1 MGVFGAELLLLLQA
15 VASQKLICVS
25 GVLGK
30 LVPSTVRSGKVT
42 ATQPFKNTG
51 MHVYRKLLQKASEAS
66 WEDEPFKVRA
76 IVHTEAK
83 KQALI
88 EMVNHG
94 YTCGDGETCDFMSM
108 EPVTPLE
115 IEGGLM
121 PGEVRPISDED
132 VMVADVTEMAETR
145 AAIKGCDALVI
156 CTSAELKEVYIRAP
170 PPAEPLVARPSLPLT
185 SPLSPPT
192 APLPPPPYRPP
203 LSQPYPPL
211 RSTLRST
218 RESMLSIQRL
228 DILTVSRRH
237 VSSLLSPTCPNPAS
251 PILSYTFT
259 YEMNDDQITLF
270 IRMSIGS
277 VRRIRSMLRVSR
289 ARRRTSSSSLGLGA
303 QTQTTQPTYSDAY
316 HSQVNKSHR

>member
-88 EMVNHG
+88 GMVNHG

-108 EPVTPLE
+108 EPVT
-115 IEGGLM
+115 
-121 PGEVRPISDED
+121 R
-132 VMVADVTEMAETR
+132 
-145 AAIKGCDALVI
+145 
-156 CTSAELKEVYIRAP
+156 
-170 PPAEPLVARPSLPLT
+170 
-185 SPLSPPT
+185 
-192 APLPPPPYRPP
+192 
-203 LSQPYPPL
+203 
-211 RSTLRST
+211 
-218 RESMLSIQRL
+218 
-228 DILTVSRRH
+228 
-237 VSSLLSPTCPNPAS
+237 
-251 PILSYTFT
+251 
-259 YEMNDDQITLF
+259 
-270 IRMSIGS
+270 
-277 VRRIRSMLRVSR
+277 
-289 ARRRTSSSSLGLGA
+289 
-303 QTQTTQPTYSDAY
+303 
-316 HSQVNKSHR
+316 

>member
-94 YTCGDGETCDFMSM
+94 YTCGGDGQTCDFMSM
-108 EPVTPLE
+108 EPGTPLE
-115 IEGGLM
+115 MEGGLM
-121 PGEVRPISDED
+121 PGEVRPIGDED

-156 CTSAELKEVYIRAP
+156 CTSAELKEV
-170 PPAEPLVARPSLPLT
+170 
-185 SPLSPPT
+185 
-192 APLPPPPYRPP
+192 
-203 LSQPYPPL
+203 
-211 RSTLRST
+211 
-218 RESMLSIQRL
+218 
-228 DILTVSRRH
+228 DI
-237 VSSLLSPTCPNPAS
+237 
-251 PILSYTFT
+251 
-259 YEMNDDQITLF
+259 
-270 IRMSIGS
+270 
-277 VRRIRSMLRVSR
+277 
-289 ARRRTSSSSLGLGA
+289 
-303 QTQTTQPTYSDAY
+303 
-316 HSQVNKSHR
+316 